1 LRELAIDLMSW
12 VLNANSYI
20 LFANKMAESGL
31 LSKYLFVISVSTA
44 FILRVSFILVFF
56 QDFKS
61 ESSLIANEKYERKRT
76 NMKSNRFFMKY
87 ECKKKAPML
96 GLLLIILG

>member
-1 LRELAIDLMSW
+1 MLW
-12 VLNANSYI
+12 VLKANSYI
-20 LFANKMAESGL
+20 LFANKIAESGL
-31 LSKYLFVISVSTA
+31 LSKYLFVISDSTA
-44 FILRVSFILVFF
+44 FILSVSFILVFF

-61 ESSLIANEKYERKRT
+61 ESSLIANEKDERKRI